1 MCAQTAAIPLRH
13 PRHGSC
19 VEASPVHRMRP
30 LWIRGLRLYRSADP
44 TADEG
49 GLWPGDEEREPLP
62 HVRSRFRSVDDP
74 DCFALYSVRNV
85 PLPARAAP
93 PVPLLPTE
101 DHTLIVVREFRR
113 VPLEAS
119 ALALMIF
126 SARIGAAARVIA
138 TLAHW
143 AERAVSTYQPAY
155 LLLAHSLELLAED
168 THRFQDRDDARLVV
182 AAQHAR
188 PIRLDDVAGHDR
200 PDVVAGHD
208 GVHVG
213 AEQQRWRGRRRS
225 SHASQDIA
233 GVPAHLVPASS
244 NSTLAP
250 GASRA
255 GSRRLA
261 TGPSRRDGLEIWTSS
276 RNSATRRPR
285 LITGSSRETAGTA
298 RGAGGQAPEI
308 GRAHV

>member
-62 HVRSRFRSVDDP
+62 DVRSRFQSVDDP

-85 PLPARAAP
+85 PLPSRAAP

-126 SARIGAAARVIA
+126 SARVGAAARVIA

-155 LLLAHSLELLAED
+155 LLLAHSRELLAED

-188 PIRLDDVAGHDR
+188 PIRLNDVAGHDR

-208 GVHVG
+208 GVRVG
-213 AEQQRWRGRRRS
+213 AEQQALRGRAAGAWPPAPRAGTGSRS
-225 SHASQDIA
+225 
-233 GVPAHLVPASS
+233 GP
-244 NSTLAP
+244 AP
-250 GASRA
+250 G
-255 GSRRLA
+255 
-261 TGPSRRDGLEIWTSS
+261 
-276 RNSATRRPR
+276 TRR
-285 LITGSSRETAGTA
+285 
-298 RGAGGQAPEI
+298 RGAHG
-308 GRAHV
+308 